1 MRSKARQ
8 LVNASRCAIARER
21 ISFSCLLI
29 LARKIKVIEECEWI
43 LLKYIIVARDVSQ
56 LMEKREPEI
65 IDPIV
70 PKSESYDRRFPIE
83 EHGCTIKE
91 GSSSRPG
98 VLRGPIR
105 ARAVWPSEPT
115 FDCVAGRGTR
125 QGSPA
130 SQKRL
135 LQLTLAE
142 RTAFVSAQLSEYD
155 CGWTETGEGGLQK
168 VEPDE
173 SSQQQPIRADE
184 P

>member
-1 MRSKARQ
+1 MRSISAPVGECEQMRRYQ
-8 LVNASRCAIARER
+8 AIARER

-29 LARKIKVIEECEWI
+29 LARKIKVIEGCELI
-43 LLKYIIVARDVSQ
+43 LLKCITVAHDVSQ

-115 FDCVAGRGTR
+115 FDCGAGRPR
-125 QGSPA
+125 
-130 SQKRL
+130 
-135 LQLTLAE
+135 
-142 RTAFVSAQLSEYD
+142 V
-155 CGWTETGEGGLQK
+155 TGEP
-168 VEPDE
+168 EAAA
-173 SSQQQPIRADE
+173 PINPCGTHSLRAR
-184 P
+184 PAF